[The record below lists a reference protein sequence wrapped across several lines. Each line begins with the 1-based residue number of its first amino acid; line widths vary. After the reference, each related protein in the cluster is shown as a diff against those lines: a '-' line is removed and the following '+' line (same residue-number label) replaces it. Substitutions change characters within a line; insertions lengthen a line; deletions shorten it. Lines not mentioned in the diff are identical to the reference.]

1 MKPDPKKVGVWN
13 ARAPAY
19 DRLCRRWDIF
29 SRLSGHLIDML
40 PEELQG
46 PVLDI
51 GAGSGLTS
59 EILLARRPHCE
70 AILIE
75 PSEAMLNIARTNLA
89 GRPAQFLCMG
99 LDDASAR
106 ELRAV
111 AAIASASMQF
121 LDLEPAFA
129 ALARVVEPEGS
140 FAFNFWWHRW
150 DETADLHG
158 MAGWVSVAEAACA
171 DAHLSLVANDS
182 VLPAP
187 KTRPELMGASRRH
200 GFRLVAERRDEYPT
214 PVAFGVDFRALDE
227 DWPLKGC
234 EPEKRAALL
243 ERMHQLADGQSET
256 LVATRFLFRR
266 SAQDR

>member
-1 MKPDPKKVGVWN
+1 MKPDPKKVGVWD

-29 SRLSGHLIDML
+29 PLLAGHLIDLL
-40 PEELQG
+40 PEDLRG

-51 GAGSGLTS
+51 GAGPGLAS
-59 EILLARRPHCE
+59 EILLARRPHCQ

-75 PSEAMLNIARTNLA
+75 PSEAMMNIARANLA

-106 ELRAV
+106 DLRAV

-129 ALARVVEPEGS
+129 ALARVVEPGGYV
-140 FAFNFWWHRW
+140 AFNLWWHHW
-150 DETADLHG
+150 EETADLHG
-158 MAGWVSVAEAACA
+158 MAGWISVAEAACA
-171 DAHLSLVANDS
+171 QAHLPLVANDS
-182 VLPAP
+182 APPIP
-187 KTRPELMGASRRH
+187 KTRTELVSASCRH
-200 GFRLVAERRDEYPT
+200 GFRLVAEHRDEYPT
-214 PVAFGVDFRALDE
+214 PVGFGVDFRAMDQ
-227 DWPLKGC
+227 DWPVKGC
-234 EPEKRAALL
+234 APEERAALL
-243 ERMHQLADGQSET
+243 EKMHQLAQGKSET

-266 SAQDR
+266 NAQDR